1 VLRPTLWNTALDFF
15 LNSQHPHGVEL
26 IAYAD
31 DIVAII
37 QDDCRAHWKARAQ
50 SFVDGLS
57 GWARHNK
64 LTISAQKRKIMVL
77 KSPNRTHNRDIRL
90 RVQGTVLGVVNSIRY
105 LGIQVDSKL
114 TYSAY
119 INQMCEKT
127 RRTMAA
133 LRSKVRNTWHI
144 PVSESVYTIYKN
156 GIIPILSYGSEV
168 WAHRIHTERNKR
180 KINSLT
186 GSLVGLSRE
195 VTHRYQLTRLVCWWA
210 YLPST

>member
-1 VLRPTLWNTALDFF
+1 VSYLTATIETKKECTKGCPQVSVLGPTLWNTALDFF

-37 QDDCRAHWKARAQ
+37 QDDCRAHWKARTQ

-64 LTISAQKRKIMVL
+64 LTISAQKSKIMVL
-77 KSPNRTHNRDIRL
+77 KSPNRTHNRDIKL

-114 TYSAY
+114 TYSAH

-133 LRSKVRNTWHI
+133 LKSKVRNTCR
-144 PVSESVYTIYKN
+144 N
-156 GIIPILSYGSEV
+156 LSTPS
-168 WAHRIHTERNKR
+168 IK
-180 KINSLT
+180 T
-186 GSLVGLSRE
+186 GL
-195 VTHRYQLTRLVCWWA
+195 Y
-210 YLPST
+210 PF